1 MTLEKKLVYEQN
13 YMSNNQLHSI
23 QFGGITWK
31 QFHQKILMP
40 YGNYIF
46 ENKPH
51 EFKKENNSSKI
62 DDKYL
67 VLKT

>member
-1 MTLEKKLVYEQN
+1 
-13 YMSNNQLHSI
+13 
-23 QFGGITWK
+23 
-31 QFHQKILMP
+31 MP